1 MFVSEN
7 VAALFKKGKLSLVPT
22 EDGYKR
28 EAEATLVIEPFTPR
42 LARELG
48 DDITEHLFT
57 DDDEIRDELELI
69 DLRVTVGPQN
79 VVARRH
85 EELEPVAILSPCV
98 IKDVSVKRC
107 SKKDEADWLA
117 CSFVLVFGLEDKE
130 ARAFV
135 LDEFGKRLRWTFEA
149 MQRDLLS
156 EARLHDAIATLADP
170 DGKGE
175 TTVSVKGP
183 GDTEFTQLDADT
195 AKRHRAA
202 AKNLRQQAR
211 TH

>member
-1 MFVSEN
+1 MFITEN
-7 VAALFKKGKLSLVPT
+7 VAALFKKGTLKLVMT
-22 EDGYKR
+22 EDGFKR

-48 DDITEHLFT
+48 DDIAEHLFT
-57 DDDEIRDELELI
+57 DNDEIRDELELI
-69 DLRVTVGPQN
+69 DLRVTVGTQN
-79 VVARRH
+79 VVVRRH

-117 CSFVLVFGLEDKE
+117 CSFVVVFGLEDKE
-130 ARAFV
+130 ARTFV

-149 MQRDLLS
+149 MQRDLLAQ
-156 EARLHDAIATLADP
+156 ARLHDALATIADP
-170 DGKGE
+170 DGSGE
-175 TTVSVKGP
+175 TEVSITGP
-183 GDTEFTQLDADT
+183 DGEVVRLDTDA
-195 AKRHRAA
+195 AKRHRAT

>member
-7 VAALFKKGKLSLVPT
+7 VAALFKKGTLKLVASD
-22 EDGYKR
+22 DGYKR
-28 EAEATLVIEPFTPR
+28 EAEATLVIEPFNPG
-42 LARELG
+42 LAHQLG
-48 DDITEHLFT
+48 EDIHDHLFML
-57 DDDEIRDELELI
+57 DGEIRDELEAI
-69 DLRVTVGPQN
+69 DLRVTVGTQN
-79 VVARRH
+79 VIVRRH
-85 EELEPVAILSPCV
+85 EELEPCAILSPCT
-98 IKDVSVKRC
+98 IKDVAVKRC
-107 SKKDEADWLA
+107 SKKDEDDWLA
-117 CSFVLVFGLEDKE
+117 CSFVLVFGLEDKG

-156 EARLHDAIATLADP
+156 QAEVHDAAARLGEMAGEDWSATLTGP
-170 DGKGE
+170 DGE
-175 TTVSVKGP
+175 PVRFDS
-183 GDTEFTQLDADT
+183 ET

>member
-7 VAALFKKGKLSLVPT
+7 VAALFKKGTLKLVPT
-22 EDGYKR
+22 DDGYKR
-28 EAEATLVIEPFTPR
+28 EAEATLVIEPFNPG
-42 LARELG
+42 LAHQLG
-48 DDITEHLFT
+48 EDIHDHLFT
-57 DDDEIRDELELI
+57 SDGEIRDELEAI
-69 DLRVTVGPQN
+69 DLRVSVGTQN
-79 VVARRH
+79 VIVRRH
-85 EELEPVAILSPCV
+85 EELEPVAILSPCT
-98 IKDVSVKRC
+98 IKDVSVTRC
-107 SKKDEADWLA
+107 SKKDAADWLA

-156 EARLHDAIATLADP
+156 QADVHDAAARLGEMAGEDGSATLTGP
-170 DGKGE
+170 DGE
-175 TTVSVKGP
+175 AVRFDS
-183 GDTEFTQLDADT
+183 ES

>member
-1 MFVSEN
+1 MFVTEN
-7 VAALFKKGKLSLVPT
+7 VAALFKKGTLKLVPS

-28 EAEATLVIEPFTPR
+28 EAEATLVIEPFNPG
-42 LARELG
+42 LAHQLG
-48 DDITEHLFT
+48 EDIHDHLFT
-57 DDDEIRDELELI
+57 AAGEIRDELEAI
-69 DLRVTVGPQN
+69 DLRVTVGTQN
-79 VVARRH
+79 VIVRRH
-85 EELEPVAILSPCV
+85 EELEAVAILSPV
-98 IKDVSVKRC
+98 SIKDVAVKRC

-149 MQRDLLS
+149 MQRDLL
-156 EARLHDAIATLADP
+156 ADAKLHDAIARIADP
-170 DGKGE
+170 DGTGE
-175 TTVSVKGP
+175 TSVSMRTLGGEEVH
-183 GDTEFTQLDADT
+183 LDKDT
-195 AKRHRAA
+195 AKRHREA

>member
-1 MFVSEN
+1 MFITEN
-7 VAALFKKGKLSLVPT
+7 VAALFKKGTLKLVPT

-42 LARELG
+42 LAHELG
-48 DDITEHLFT
+48 EDIAEHLFT
-57 DDDEIRDELELI
+57 SDGAIRDELEAI
-69 DLRVTVGPQN
+69 DLRVAIGLQN

-85 EELEPVAILSPCV
+85 EELEPCAILSPCA

-107 SKKDEADWLA
+107 AKKDEGDWLA
-117 CSFVLVFGLEDKE
+117 CSFVVVFGLEDKE

-149 MQRDLLS
+149 MQRDLLDQ
-156 EARLHDAIATLADP
+156 ARIHDAAAALGEGGGSATLTGP
-170 DGKGE
+170 DGE
-175 TTVSVKGP
+175 VVRFDS
-183 GDTEFTQLDADT
+183 DT
-195 AKRHRAA
+195 AKKHRAA